1 MTVHKD
7 MFDNK
12 NQNSQKQKTVHM
24 SSASRKTVMVSG
36 GFDPIHGG
44 HVQMIT
50 EAAEWGNVIVVVNSD
65 EWLMR
70 KKGYVFMPFEERAE
84 IIRALKGVKDVV
96 ECIDLDNTV
105 CETLRSLTPTYF
117 ANGGDRK
124 EGNVPEESVCKRE
137 GIIMLWGVGGGKIQ
151 SSSWLV
157 DGANEAKTIL
167 E

>member
-1 MTVHKD
+1 MTKKD
-7 MFDNK
+7 
-12 NQNSQKQKTVHM
+12 TI
-24 SSASRKTVMVSG
+24 AVSG
-36 GFDPIHGG
+36 GFDPIHIG
-44 HVQMIT
+44 HVRMIQ
-50 EAAEWGNVIVVVNSD
+50 EAADFGEVIVILNTD
-65 EWLMR
+65 AWLKQ

-137 GIIMLWGVGGGKIQ
+137 GIIMLWGVGGDEKAN
-151 SSSWLV
+151 SSSTLV
-157 DGANEAKTIL
+157 ERVQRRSQVS
-167 E
+167 ER

>member
-1 MTVHKD
+1 MTKKD
-7 MFDNK
+7 
-12 NQNSQKQKTVHM
+12 TI
-24 SSASRKTVMVSG
+24 AVSG
-36 GFDPIHGG
+36 GFDPIHIG
-44 HVQMIT
+44 HVRMIQ
-50 EAAEWGNVIVVVNSD
+50 EAADFGEVIVILNTD
-65 EWLMR
+65 AWLKQ